1 MILTL
6 ITQFLV
12 MSSTPS
18 TLCPHSFFLSLPFL
32 WPPLPKPDFLTSPS
46 HFLFLERSFLI
57 PPPCRNWCFCFFLRC
72 FMIWSFVFSSER
84 ALWSPELC
92 TFGPRRPRPRP
103 GRGTTQQRGWRL
115 KLARLEEG
123 LEVFTFRVELKHGG
137 WWSIFNRQTCLCYS
151 FWCLPTSCWLPASSA
166 CFSIWS
172 RSCIINLVFFP
183 SLLITDM
190 LSSDTTSSQYSLIL
204 S

>member
-1 MILTL
+1 MANAEFSRPSRKKWRAFLQCKDAQMIFSLIYSHTKHQENLWWCSQMILTL

-18 TLCPHSFFLSLPFL
+18 TLCPPHSFFLSLPFL

-115 KLARLEEG
+115 
-123 LEVFTFRVELKHGG
+123 
-137 WWSIFNRQTCLCYS
+137 
-151 FWCLPTSCWLPASSA
+151 
-166 CFSIWS
+166 
-172 RSCIINLVFFP
+172 
-183 SLLITDM
+183 
-190 LSSDTTSSQYSLIL
+190 
-204 S
+204 